1 MSRTTLARIVA
12 ASCDDTTE
20 VRSTGAVA
28 ALQLREADIT
38 ELESASHAYLT
49 LQHMRGTF
57 DAAVFRLLLG
67 TDEIFLGSVAL
78 YGLRNASLPQADGS
92 SKGLTSHLDL
102 TAHARQL
109 INALRSAE
117 APLPL
122 VIRPHHPL
130 PEGVAISIERISM
143 WFERR

>member
-1 MSRTTLARIVA
+1 MSRTTPAQIVV

-20 VRSTGAVA
+20 VRATGAAVS
-28 ALQLREADIT
+28 LRLCKADAS
-38 ELESASHAYLT
+38 ELEHASHAYVT
-49 LQHMRGTF
+49 LEHMRGMF
-57 DAAVFRLLLG
+57 DAAILRIYLG

-78 YGLRNASLPQADGS
+78 YGLRNASLPQADGGS
-92 SKGLTSHLDL
+92 TGLTSHLDL

-130 PEGVAISIERISM
+130 PEGAAISIERISM